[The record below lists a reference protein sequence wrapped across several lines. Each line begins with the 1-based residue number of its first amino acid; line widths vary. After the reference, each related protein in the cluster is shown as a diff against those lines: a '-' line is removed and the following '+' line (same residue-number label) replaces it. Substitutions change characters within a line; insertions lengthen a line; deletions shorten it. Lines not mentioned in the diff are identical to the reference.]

1 MADRST
7 TVFKPAFNFT
17 ARMGWI
23 PLLGIAGAFSL
34 AAEPAP
40 SPANSQLQI
49 HQRARSLGPGE
60 VVRFSLSLPEPAN
73 QVSLK
78 AWDKTFPCFRVSR
91 QQWEGLLGIDLDIAA
106 GDYPVDVDVDGVLHP
121 RQLTLKVV
129 SKTFPTRHLTVD
141 PKFVSPPAEELER
154 IRRESRQVASIFRS
168 VTPKRLWDRAF
179 VLPVPGAA
187 TSGFGKRSVLNG
199 QPRSPHSGTDFSAGE
214 GTPVQSPNSGRVVL
228 AASLYYAGNTVI
240 LDHGLGLY
248 SYFAHLSRI
257 DVQKGEEVATGQVV
271 GLVGATGRVTGPHL
285 HWTVRL
291 TQTRVDPLS
300 LVAVLEPQ

>member
-1 MADRST
+1 MA
-7 TVFKPAFNFT
+7 A
-17 ARMGWI
+17 
-23 PLLGIAGAFSL
+23 AFSL
-34 AAEPAP
+34 AAEAP

-49 HQRARSLGPGE
+49 HHRARSLGPGE

-73 QVSLK
+73 QVSLR

-168 VTPKRLWDRAF
+168 VTSQ
-179 VLPVPGAA
+179 A
-187 TSGFGKRSVLNG
+187 TLGPSFR
-199 QPRSPHSGTDFSAGE
+199 SAGA
-214 GTPVQSPNSGRVVL
+214 GSGNQWFRK
-228 AASLYYAGNTVI
+228 AK
-240 LDHGLGLY
+240 
-248 SYFAHLSRI
+248 R
-257 DVQKGEEVATGQVV
+257 
-271 GLVGATGRVTGPHL
+271 
-285 HWTVRL
+285 
-291 TQTRVDPLS
+291 
-300 LVAVLEPQ
+300 PQRTTAQPP